1 LIKGFDE
8 KRCLGCCSPDPCE
21 GPLTVSEPWPI
32 EANNAVAGRNM
43 IHESADDKILNQRA
57 VAMEQYHAGSCTITA
72 LEVVETHPVALDEV
86 ADWWVLSLG
95 HERKHD
101 VPYDQN
107 EEDNNEDG
115 SGFAD
120 GHSRV
125 PRKSATD

>member
-1 LIKGFDE
+1 MVHK
-8 KRCLGCCSPDPCE
+8 
-21 GPLTVSEPWPI
+21 
-32 EANNAVAGRNM
+32 
-43 IHESADDKILNQRA
+43 SADDEILNQRA
-57 VAMEQYHAGSCTITA
+57 VAMEQHPAGSPTITA
-72 LEVVETHPVALDEV
+72 LEVVKTNAVTLDEG